1 MPHSVWLLRLPL
13 SALCCGS
20 LLIGRTDMNI
30 FLVVIGLWPDRAFV
44 DKDKAEKHIEY
55 LREQWDN
62 ELNQPA
68 YKDCKFEIAEI
79 ILEK

>member
-1 MPHSVWLLRLPL
+1 
-13 SALCCGS
+13 
-20 LLIGRTDMNI
+20 MNI
-30 FLVVIGLWPDRAFV
+30 FLVVVGLWPDRAFV